1 LLGSVSAAS
10 LGPEAGSRSL
20 VVPNRP
26 LPLTSRCGNES
37 LPQAASGAHPSPDAE
52 APSRPRPHGLTSSP
66 RRSSPRNPLAEATTD
81 ALSDSPKRAISR
93 SCAPASP
100 SSRRTGRLADTN
112 AHRSVFALVKPSNDA
127 DGGRLPWGFG
137 PFGACGFGQRLIPGL
152 PPPATR
158 RPRVFSTPRRIAPPV
173 TCPALF
179 HAGNAPGLPLSEVF
193 PPW

>member
-1 LLGSVSAAS
+1 
-10 LGPEAGSRSL
+10 
-20 VVPNRP
+20 VVTRRP

-37 LPQAASGAHPSPDAE
+37 LPQAASGAHPSPVAE
-52 APSRPRPHGLTSSP
+52 APSRPRPPELTSSP
-66 RRSSPRNPLAEATTD
+66 RRSFPRDPLAGLTTD
-81 ALSDSPKRAISR
+81 ALSGLPKLAISR
-93 SCAPASP
+93 SCAPAQP
-100 SSRRTGRLADTN
+100 SSRRTGRLADSRP
-112 AHRSVFALVKPSNDA
+112 HRSVFALVKPSNDA

-193 PPW
+193 PLW